1 MAKEKTTTDQPE
13 TATPQE
19 DKQAAAERTYFF
31 PDIQGHQIAV
41 KASSQEEARKKAD
54 AIAADKSK
62 KGK

>member
-1 MAKEKTTTDQPE
+1 MAKEKTTTETPE
-13 TATPQE
+13 TEAPE
-19 DKQAAAERTYFF
+19 AAVTERTYFF